1 MGLGV
6 VTDLLRAEGVRRS
19 RGPREVLSGVAL
31 CVASGEFCALMG
43 LSGSGKTTFLRA
55 VAALE
60 AFDAGGI
67 DVGGFR
73 LAPGPVPPE
82 SRLAQLRRR
91 VGMVFQAHALFEHLT
106 ALENVLLAPLHV
118 LRAPRREA
126 EERARPLLDAM
137 GVGARAGAYPR
148 QLSGGEA
155 QRVAIARALAMDP
168 PLLLMD
174 EPTAALDP
182 ARRGSLGETLR
193 RLTAEGRG
201 LLAATHDVDFARDF
215 ADRVVILAGGQ
226 VVEEGA
232 AKSVL
237 AHPAHQATRELLSA
251 RSEQP

>member
-1 MGLGV
+1 
-6 VTDLLRAEGVRRS
+6 
-19 RGPREVLSGVAL
+19 
-31 CVASGEFCALMG
+31 
-43 LSGSGKTTFLRA
+43 
-55 VAALE
+55 
-60 AFDAGGI
+60 
-67 DVGGFR
+67 
-73 LAPGPVPPE
+73 VPPQ

-91 VGMVFQAHALFEHLT
+91 LGMVFQAHALFEHLT

-118 LRAPRREA
+118 LRVARGAA
-126 EERARPLLDAM
+126 EERARRLLDAM
-137 GVGARAGAYPR
+137 GVGARASAYPR

-215 ADRVVILAGGQ
+215 ADRVVILAGGE
-226 VVEEGA
+226 VVEEGPA
-232 AKSVL
+232 AKVL
-237 AHPAHQATRELLSA
+237 ANPTHPATRELLA
-251 RSEQP
+251 RKSDGP